1 MMGMLVVKLTL
12 IQRHR
17 EKGRVAM
24 TNRMERQVKIQA
36 ADPGP
41 CGSAENSFVTGTS
54 SSVEQL
60 GCWLAMMLMATM
72 FFVSDFTQLSMI
84 VIG

>member
-1 MMGMLVVKLTL
+1 MAINLSFAPPFLSLPSLNMTALSYSCTTCTLVIKMMGMLVVKLTL

-24 TNRMERQVKIQA
+24 INKMERQVKIQA

-41 CGSAENSFVTGTS
+41 CGSAANRFV
-54 SSVEQL
+54 
-60 GCWLAMMLMATM
+60 
-72 FFVSDFTQLSMI
+72 I
-84 VIG
+84 